1 MEPYNR
7 PYVDP
12 ATEPGDTGT
21 EEWADETSEEA
32 TEHPQDTGAGE
43 AGPATD
49 REGAVVGSPAD
60 IFDDGDAI
68 AARNEGT

>member
-12 ATEPGDTGT
+12 DTEPGDKGT
-21 EEWADETSEEA
+21 EEWADETPEQAA
-32 TEHPQDTGAGE
+32 THEHAE
-43 AGPATD
+43 GPAKTD
-49 REGAVVGSPAD
+49 EEGTIAGSPAD

-68 AARNEGT
+68 AARNE